1 MQYYNSKYS
10 PILIISKYHHIK
22 FLAHQFGSPL
32 LESIF
37 ISIFRASSQINK
49 IIEKVSPGIPSMKN
63 GKTLNQINKYLP
75 PKTPLSPGTYNNKIK
90 IPVSSANPPNICLLN
105 PE

>member
-1 MQYYNSKYS
+1 
-10 PILIISKYHHIK
+10 
-22 FLAHQFGSPL
+22 
-32 LESIF
+32 
-37 ISIFRASSQINK
+37 
-49 IIEKVSPGIPSMKN
+49 MKN